1 MAESIITRKVAG
13 GSSLDKAI
21 EEYIIQT
28 GNTITAGTFVD
39 FVNNFIT
46 SAASSVVAQ
55 VSFATALQLE
65 ENKVLLRYGN
75 SIYRIV
81 TFDNNVPTLGP
92 TYTLVGGSWPT
103 LVRLDA
109 NRVLA
114 VAGGSTSIS
123 RVFVINGTEI
133 TMPGSNFNFFNNS
146 SSEIGRIHAILL
158 STNRVLVGFRDGS
171 LNTRT
176 IILSISGSSISG
188 GTVANGFQAAFRIRL
203 VLLDTDKVLLVSGR
217 RGTILTTAGNNMVFN
232 TFYDLDTNGSIEPSS
247 LFKINSNLVL
257 ATFFLNSPLVVKTI
271 AINGNVL
278 SANTSNALSTSGAGF
293 VSSHF
298 LSDNTVMIHYNSNGL
313 KGNRVK
319 IENNGLVTVLNLVNY
334 DGNGEQTS
342 YHNVTLFGVDKF
354 FAAYI
359 TDSSTRNLKHK
370 TMLFETKVI
379 NTTSSFSVAG
389 LAKTS
394 GTAGQTVEVYI
405 NKTP

>member
-171 LNTRT
+171 NNTRT

-188 GTVANGFQAAFRIRL
+188 GTVANAFEAAFRIRL

-232 TFYDLDTNGSIEPSS
+232 TFYDLDTNNSIEPSS

-257 ATFFLNSPLVVKTI
+257 ATFFLSSPLVVKTI
-271 AINGNVL
+271 VINGTVL
-278 SANTSNALSTSGAGF
+278 SANTSTNISTSGAGF
-293 VSSHF
+293 VSSDF
-298 LSDNTVMIHYNSNGL
+298 LNDNTVMIHYNSSGL
-313 KGNRVK
+313 KGQRVQ
-319 IENNGLVTVLNLVNY
+319 IQPNGNVTLLNLVNY

-342 YHNVTLFGVDKF
+342 YHGVALFGPDKF

-359 TDSSTRNLKHK
+359 TDSSTRNLRHK
-370 TMLFETKVI
+370 TNLFETKVI
-379 NTTSSFSVAG
+379 NPTFSSVTG
-389 LAKTS
+389 LAKTG
-394 GTAGQTVEVYI
+394 GTAGQTIEIYV
-405 NKTP
+405 NKDT